1 MDICLG
7 QLGKISDINLFRKTR
22 DKFALSQKFLGDKA
36 YIGDHAIATPHKKL
50 SKAEISELH
59 KQENRQLS
67 SRRIG
72 IEHIIYRVKIFRVAS
87 ERFRLFLHH
96 YNQVIMTICGLVRLR
111 LNCSYILT
119 INPPYY
125 P

>member
-7 QLGKISDINLFRKTR
+7 QLGKMSDINLFRKTR

-36 YIGDHAIATPHKKL
+36 YIGDHAIATPHKKPR
-50 SKAEISELH
+50 KAEISELH

-72 IEHIIYRVKIFRVAS
+72 VEHMICRVKIFRVAS
-87 ERFRLFLHH
+87 ERFRLSLNR

-111 LNCSYILT
+111 LNRSYILT
-119 INPPYY
+119 INPPHC